1 RRSMRGARRSS
12 DDCRSTRSFSAPL
25 CSLIWLQVERACS
38 FGPIARAIL
47 DQFLELDL
55 GVGDAGDDAEVLAHV
70 IAGPYLVDV
79 LFRCPNEAVDSLSS
93 FERADHRQ
101 PLERISLERLS
112 APREIGCESVAALR
126 RLDLSRLERVRQIV
140 GVVRERLVRLD
151 LW

>member
-1 RRSMRGARRSS
+1 MIRRPP
-12 DDCRSTRSFSAPL
+12 RSTLFPYTTLFRS
-25 CSLIWLQVERACS
+25 QVERACS

-70 IAGPYLVDV
+70 ITGPYLVDV
-79 LFRCPNEAVDSLSS
+79 LFRRPNEAVDSLSS
-93 FERADHRQ
+93 FEGADHRQ

-126 RLDLSRLERVRQIV
+126 RLDLSRLER
-140 GVVRERLVRLD
+140 
-151 LW
+151 